1 MTNCLF
7 LSMPLS
13 ILIFISICLFISP
26 VSSALTQMNLAVK
39 AIKGA
44 TWRLQNA
51 SVGVSN
57 IGNQTPML
65 VLQADR
71 LELPKPFDKLH
82 LINVRCVDIEWQPQ
96 QLHCRNGSVLLKMDG
111 LALKPFKFNFSI
123 TAKQSSL
130 TVANLS
136 FAKGRLSLKAIEQ
149 AGQWQLAIDANK
161 IALAD
166 LQSLIQQPAFK
177 VKNGS
182 VTAQLKLAGKQ
193 VAVGNAALKMQLEE
207 MTLQSASGQYA
218 AENADMKVYVNAQPQ
233 HDTWGWQSHTVF
245 KKGAL
250 YGDPIYLKAPVLGIE
265 MDGVGQ
271 WTPAQQ
277 QLQIDY
283 MQYLHPNVATV
294 NGAATLSLAQ
304 KKPVAAAQLN
314 LNALDLKQLTTL
326 YNSPFWVGT
335 AFENVTLAG
344 RLQAKFS
351 LIGQALTAL
360 QLDFGQ
366 VDLQDP
372 KQRFGLT
379 QAKGVLSWAKQAD
392 FNQNAY
398 VQWQQL
404 QVYALP
410 LGKAKLDLKVKSN
423 AVTLLKPVQ
432 ISLLGGNFDV
442 NQFVWQARPL
452 QSPELHFTG
461 ALQKVSLPQL
471 TKALNLTPLAG
482 TLSGTIPGVRYQN
495 NRLDLDGA
503 LTVQVFDGE
512 MTIQKL
518 AVANLLSDVPKFY
531 GDIAIERLN
540 LQQLT
545 GQFKF
550 GSIEGLLSGFVRD
563 LYLENWQPVSFYAWL
578 GTPENDDTKHRI
590 SQKAVDNIANIGGNG
605 ATDLISRSV
614 LGVFDAFGYDQLGLG
629 CYLNAGVCQLMGVA
643 PAKNGYYI
651 VKGGG
656 LPRIDVLG
664 YNPRVD
670 WAVLMQRLERI
681 GKPSD
686 MVVK

>member
-1 MTNCLF
+1 
-7 LSMPLS
+7 MPLS
-13 ILIFISICLFISP
+13 ILVFISICLFISP
-26 VSSALTQMNLAVK
+26 VSSALTQMNFAAK

-44 TWRLQNA
+44 TWQLQNA
-51 SVGVSN
+51 SVAVSN
-57 IGNQTPML
+57 INNSAPTL
-65 VLQADR
+65 LLQADR
-71 LELPKPFDKLH
+71 LALPKPFDKLH
-82 LINVRCVDIEWQPQ
+82 LINVHCVDIEWRPQ
-96 QLHCRNGSVLLKMDG
+96 QLHCRNGRVMLKMDG
-111 LALKPFKFNFSI
+111 LAFKPFKFSFSI
-123 TAKQSSL
+123 TPKQSSL
-130 TVANLS
+130 TVANIA
-136 FAKGRLSLKAIEQ
+136 FAKGRLSLKAIER
-149 AGQWQLAIDANK
+149 AGRWQLALDANAV
-161 IALAD
+161 ALKD
-166 LQSLIQQPAFK
+166 LQALMQQPAFN
-177 VKNGS
+177 VKNGL

-193 VAVGNAALKMQLEE
+193 VAVGNAALKMQLEDV
-207 MTLQSASGQYA
+207 TLQNTSGQYA
-218 AENADMKVYVNAQPQ
+218 TENADADIYVNAQPQ
-233 HDTWGWQSHTVF
+233 RDTWVWQSHTVF

-250 YGDPIYLKAPVLGIE
+250 YGDPIYLKAPTRGIE
-265 MDGVGQ
+265 VDAVGQ
-271 WTPAQQ
+271 WAPAQQ
-277 QLQIDY
+277 QLQVDY

-294 NGAATLSLAQ
+294 SGAATLSLA
-304 KKPVAAAQLN
+304 KKPSIATAQLD
-314 LNALDLKQLTTL
+314 LNAVDLKQLTTL

-335 AFENVTLAG
+335 AFENVTLGG

-351 LIGQALTAL
+351 LVEQALTAL
-360 QLDFGQ
+360 QLDFEQ
-366 VDLQDP
+366 VDLHDP

-379 QAKGVLSWAKQAD
+379 QAKGVLGWSKQAD
-392 FNQNAY
+392 FDQNAH

-410 LGKAKLDLKVKSN
+410 LGKAKLDLNVKSN

-432 ISLLGGNFDV
+432 MSVLGGDFDV

-452 QSPELHFTG
+452 QSPALHFTG

-471 TKALNLTPLAG
+471 TKALKLTPLAG

-563 LYLENWQPVSFYAWL
+563 LYLENWRPVGFYAWL
-578 GTPENDDTKHRI
+578 GTPENDETRHRI

-681 GKPSD
+681 GKPGD